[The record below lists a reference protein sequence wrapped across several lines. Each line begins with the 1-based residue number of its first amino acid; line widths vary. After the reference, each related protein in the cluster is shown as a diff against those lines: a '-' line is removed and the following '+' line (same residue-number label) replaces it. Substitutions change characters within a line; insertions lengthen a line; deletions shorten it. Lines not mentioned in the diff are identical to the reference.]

1 MEKKGLK
8 KTVCCLIV
16 LTSDTSRLPRNHATP
31 HVHWAGVAGSG
42 TPLLGH
48 RRHASLASVEPQ
60 RSRGFFELNYCSKQL
75 LSSTADCA
83 ALLSALAEAGSGGGL
98 GACAENKRPCVVA
111 VSNDLPWRGVLEG
124 KRAEASGRLL
134 ST

>member
-1 MEKKGLK
+1 MYIGLASPAAGHLGWG
-8 KTVCCLIV
+8 TV
-16 LTSDTSRLPRNHATP
+16 DTL
-31 HVHWAGVAGSG
+31 
-42 TPLLGH
+42 
-48 RRHASLASVEPQ
+48 LASVEPQ

>member
-1 MEKKGLK
+1 M
-8 KTVCCLIV
+8 
-16 LTSDTSRLPRNHATP
+16 
-31 HVHWAGVAGSG
+31 
-42 TPLLGH
+42 
-48 RRHASLASVEPQ
+48 EPQ

-98 GACAENKRPCVVA
+98 GACAENKGRVVA
-111 VSNDLPWRGVLEG
+111 VSSDLPWRGVLEG